1 MKDMT
6 KGPVTK
12 LILLFAVPLL
22 FGNLLQQVYS
32 MVDTLVVGRFVGYQA
47 LAAVGAT
54 VSVVQL
60 LLGLALGISNGVSVV
75 TAQYFGAKL
84 ENNVRKSVATGM
96 VLCGGASVI
105 IGLAGALCARPIY
118 ELMQTPED
126 IIDSAVLYTVIMF
139 IGAPATML
147 YNYVASILRA
157 FGDSK
162 TPVIGLLIASVINIV
177 LDLVF
182 VVVFHWDVA
191 GVGVATVLSQLV
203 SGILCGLYALRK
215 LPILKFRKG
224 DFTWDGN
231 MVRAQL
237 KVGIPLAFQQSV
249 LALGI
254 VFMQVI
260 LNTLG
265 SLTIAAYT
273 VVARIDVFLYSCMS
287 AFGTAATTFA
297 AQNFGAGRIDRIK
310 KGVRGSCVITVSIC
324 AAFTLLV
331 NLFAFQLMRAF
342 LRPDET
348 EVIGMGV
355 QYLRLAPLFYPLLGM
370 IFIMHSTEQGI
381 GKAVIAMLASF
392 VELIARPAAAFF
404 LTAWFGYAGFCFA
417 NPAAWSGAFIMVVVS
432 YFIIMR
438 NMGRKQKAGIE
449 TDESADKRSHHYPHP
464 LSPEKAGK
472 RI

>member
-6 KGPVTK
+6 KGPVIK
-12 LILLFAVPLL
+12 LIVLFALPLL

-54 VSVVQL
+54 VAVVQL

-75 TAQYFGAKL
+75 TAQYFGAKQ
-84 ENNVRKSVATGM
+84 EHNVRKSVASGLL
-96 VLCGGASVI
+96 LCSIASILIGI
-105 IGLAGALCARPIY
+105 IGVLFARPIY
-118 ELMQTPED
+118 VLMQTPAD
-126 IIDSAVLYTVIMF
+126 IIDDAVLYTVIMF

-147 YNYVASILRA
+147 YNYVASVLRA

-162 TPVIGLLIASVINIV
+162 TPVAGLLIASVVNIT

-182 VVVFHWDVA
+182 VIIFGWGVA
-191 GVGVATVLSQLV
+191 GVGIATVISQLF
-203 SGILCGLYALRK
+203 SGLLCGAYALRK
-215 LPILKFRKG
+215 LPVLKLKKEDFR
-224 DFTWDGN
+224 WDGK
-231 MVRAQL
+231 MVKAQL

-273 VVARIDVFLYSCMS
+273 VVARIDVFLYSCLS
-287 AFGTAATTFA
+287 AFGTAATTFG
-297 AQNFGAGRIDRIK
+297 AQNFGAGKLSRIR
-310 KGVRGSCVITVSIC
+310 KGVRGACVITVSLCVI
-324 AAFTLLV
+324 FTLAV
-331 NLFAFQLMRAF
+331 NLFAVQLMQAF
-342 LRPDET
+342 LGDAET
-348 EVIGMGV
+348 EVIRMGV
-355 QYLRLAPLFYPLLGM
+355 QYLRFAPLFYPLLGL
-370 IFIMHSTEQGI
+370 IFIMHSTEQAI

-392 VELIARPAAAFF
+392 VELIARPAAAYF
-404 LTAWFGYAGFCFA
+404 LTAWFGYTGFCFA
-417 NPAAWSGAFIMVVVS
+417 NPAAWTSAFVMVVVS

-438 NMGRKQKAGIE
+438 NMEKKHAGMLPAVQLDHSVSFE
-449 TDESADKRSHHYPHP
+449 PGGTAPFSS
-464 LSPEKAGK
+464 
-472 RI
+472 